1 MTATIF
7 KVSGKIFDSIRD
19 TYENKLGNKI
29 ISISLVTLFIGTKIL
44 SLLAKKGYIHL
55 GRSNVYF
62 QNPFFAIEVAFVA
75 LLTFELFSLIFVLP
89 KSVSRSVGKQLELL
103 SLIFIRGAFKEFSHI
118 KDFTLNYDLNWKDLP
133 EPAINMIFYALGSLA
148 IFTLLGFTNKLR
160 RHTPLSHI
168 EADTSNFILAKKL
181 LALLLIVAFT
191 IIIIS
196 DISVLFRTG
205 YYLPSFHTFYT
216 MIIFSD
222 ILIVLIAL
230 RYTMDYYKIFRYS
243 SFVVATI
250 FVRLALSVKPYY
262 DVLIGVF
269 ATVFVLLLTLTYNY
283 FLKDESNQ
291 ALKHNNTSKG

>member
-1 MTATIF
+1 MTTSIF
-7 KVSGKIFDSIRD
+7 KTSGKIFDILKKA
-19 TYENKLGNKI
+19 YENKLGNKI
-29 ISISLVTLFIGTKIL
+29 ISSSLVALFIVTSIL
-44 SLLAKKGYIHL
+44 SFLVQKGYIYL
-55 GRSNVYF
+55 GSSNVYF
-62 QNPFFAIEVAFVA
+62 QNPFFAIEVAFIA

-118 KDFTLNYDLNWKDLP
+118 KNFTLNYDLVWRDLP
-133 EPAINMIFYALGSLA
+133 EPVINMIFYAMGSLA

-160 RHTPLSHI
+160 KHKPLTHI
-168 EADTSNFILAKKL
+168 EADTNSFILAKKL
-181 LALLLIVAFT
+181 LALVLIVAFT

-196 DISVLFRTG
+196 DVSTLFATG

-250 FVRLALSVKPYY
+250 FIRLALSVKPYY

-269 ATVFVLLLTLTYNY
+269 ATVFVFLITLTYNY
-283 FLKDESNQ
+283 FLKDEPPSTNVE
-291 ALKHNNTSKG
+291 N